1 MVSKHLFDL
10 AGKTAVVT
18 GGGTGL
24 GRATVDVL
32 ARAGANVVI
41 AAPQIELI
49 ERVAEELR
57 AFGAAALALP
67 TDVRDSAGVEAMAAR
82 AAECFAGVDI
92 LVNNAAIYPSRPW
105 HEVTE
110 EEWDEVIAVNLK
122 GCFLCARAV
131 YPSMKARGWGRIIN
145 IASITFLLGFPLLI
159 HYVSSKG
166 GIVGFTRALAR
177 EVGPD
182 NVTVNCI
189 APGAFPTAAEEIHPD
204 PEGYTRYVLENQ
216 CLKRRGRPEDIGNAV
231 LFLASDAAS
240 FITGQTIAV
249 HGGWAMH

>member
-1 MVSKHLFDL
+1 MSDHFFDL
-10 AGKTAVVT
+10 SDRTAVVT

-41 AAPQIELI
+41 AAPQTDLI

-57 AFGAAALALP
+57 SSGAEALAVP

-82 AAECFAGVDI
+82 AADRFGSVDV

-131 YPSMKARGWGRIIN
+131 YPYMKARGWGRIVN

-182 NVTVNCI
+182 SVTVNCI

-216 CLKRRGRPEDIGNAV
+216 CLKRRGRPEDIGHAV

-249 HGGWAMH
+249 DGGWAMH